1 MLFSQSW
8 YISYTISDFQYD
20 PEKSQLNLEKHGV
33 DLKQAQALWEDPKL
47 VRILARS
54 DDEPRT
60 VVIARLEDQI
70 WSAIVTDRDDEIRII
85 SVRRSRAREV
95 DIYES

>member
-1 MLFSQSW
+1 MPYFQYNPKKSQS
-8 YISYTISDFQYD
+8 
-20 PEKSQLNLEKHGV
+20 NLEKHGI
-33 DLKQAQALWEDPKL
+33 DFEQAQALWDDPNL

-54 DDEPRT
+54 EDEPRT
-60 VVIARLEDQI
+60 MIIARLEEQI

-95 DIYES
+95 EIYES